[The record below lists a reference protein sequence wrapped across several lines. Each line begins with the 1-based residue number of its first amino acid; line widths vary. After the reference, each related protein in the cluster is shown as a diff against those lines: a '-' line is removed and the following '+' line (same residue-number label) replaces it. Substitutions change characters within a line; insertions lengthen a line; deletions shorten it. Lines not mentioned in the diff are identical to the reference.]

1 MRVSEMMML
10 PVTVSPCV
18 VDEVSKTHP
27 HLMPSNNT
35 HIYSI
40 NIHYSHS
47 RRNVIT
53 RLSSNLRWDHPQM
66 RAFSYACSLPVTWQT
81 RLHQLLISSFYRATA
96 NAYARSCYRCLS
108 VCLSICQTHGLWQN
122 KIIVCQ
128 FLHRK
133 THRHRYTHYLL
144 HLALLAHMQ

>member
-66 RAFSYACSLPVTWQT
+66 RAFSYACSLLVTWQ
-81 RLHQLLISSFYRATA
+81 RWWLHHLIHHTPKPHAA
-96 NAYARSCYRCLS
+96 CMA
-108 VCLSICQTHGLWQN
+108 VCLIEQELLPLEVLHCMNRNFQPFWLLGPWPSPDDLHIQTWPGA
-122 KIIVCQ
+122 
-128 FLHRK
+128 R
-133 THRHRYTHYLL
+133 
-144 HLALLAHMQ
+144 